1 MLALLGC
8 FFAHLS
14 YSLRTARL
22 ASSFFMLVGDLF
34 AMQAIQVF
42 RADPE
47 WRREVLR
54 LSQAHPDKKGLMT
67 GKSASSA
74 AGCYSALPPAFLHAD
89 LNFHRALPCSPLAL
103 A

>member
-1 MLALLGC
+1 
-8 FFAHLS
+8 
-14 YSLRTARL
+14 
-22 ASSFFMLVGDLF
+22 
-34 AMQAIQVF
+34 
-42 RADPE
+42 
-47 WRREVLR
+47 
-54 LSQAHPDKKGLMT
+54 MT